1 MLLGM
6 PCGNWDTNNHL
17 MHPMVMIHSKTAL
30 RNMPMTNLKEND
42 LVELL
47 YQGKAGAL
55 TVASELLAGYS
66 IGCRAL
72 GQDPVFTIKDIPD
85 SVEDAIMEW
94 NIPDAVA
101 NLDLDVYFAER
112 VKTLDEAVRVAEELA
127 LYRERNME
135 PMLRFMIHLVAVM
148 QENKIVWGVGR
159 GSSVSSFL
167 LYLAGLHSVNSV
179 KYNLDIK
186 EFIR

>member
-1 MLLGM
+1 M
-6 PCGNWDTNNHL
+6 T
-17 MHPMVMIHSKTAL
+17 HSKTAL
-30 RNMPMTNLKEND
+30 HNMPVTSLKEAD

-55 TVASELLAGYS
+55 TVADDLLTDYNAGCQS
-66 IGCRAL
+66 L
-72 GQDPVFTIKDIPD
+72 GLKPVFMIKDIP
-85 SVEDAIMEW
+85 STVEEAIKQW
-94 NIPDAVA
+94 NIPEYIAE
-101 NLDLDVYFAER
+101 LDLDVYFAEK
-112 VKTLDEAVRVAEELA
+112 VSTVEEAVRVAEELA
-127 LYRERNME
+127 LYRERKME
-135 PMLRFMIHLVAVM
+135 PMLRFMIYLVAVM
-148 QENKIVWGVGR
+148 RENKIVWGVGR

>member
-1 MLLGM
+1 M
-6 PCGNWDTNNHL
+6 PITD
-17 MHPMVMIHSKTAL
+17 
-30 RNMPMTNLKEND
+30 LKEAD

-47 YQGKAGAL
+47 YQGKSGPL
-55 TVASELLAGYS
+55 TVDKDMLANYNN
-66 IGCRAL
+66 GCQAL
-72 GQDPVFTIKDIPD
+72 GQNPVFMVRDLPDTVEEAIK
-85 SVEDAIMEW
+85 EW
-94 NIPDAVA
+94 NIPVEIAE
-101 NLDLDVYFAER
+101 LDLDVYFAEK
-112 VKTLDEAVRVAEELA
+112 VTTVDEAVRVAEELA
-127 LYRERNME
+127 LYRERKME

-167 LYLAGLHSVNSV
+167 LYLAGLHSINSV

>member
-1 MLLGM
+1 M
-6 PCGNWDTNNHL
+6 T
-17 MHPMVMIHSKTAL
+17 HSKTAL
-30 RNMPMTNLKEND
+30 HNMPITNLNEGD

-47 YQGKAGAL
+47 YQGKSGAL
-55 TVASELLAGYS
+55 TVDKDMLTNYNAG
-66 IGCRAL
+66 CQAL
-72 GQDPVFTIKDIPD
+72 GQPPVFIVKDIPD
-85 SVEDAIMEW
+85 TVEDAVKEW
-94 NIPDAVA
+94 NIPEAIA
-101 NLDLDVYFAER
+101 KLDLDVYFAEK
-112 VKTLDEAVRVAEELA
+112 VSTVEEAVRVAEELA

-135 PMLRFMIHLVAVM
+135 PMLRFMIHMVNVM
-148 QENKIVWGVGR
+148 REHNIVWGVGR

>member
-1 MLLGM
+1 
-6 PCGNWDTNNHL
+6 
-17 MHPMVMIHSKTAL
+17 MHPTAMIHSKTAL
-30 RNMPMTNLKEND
+30 YNMPMTNLKEND

-55 TVASELLAGYS
+55 TVASELLADYN

-72 GQDPVFTIKDIPD
+72 GQDPVFTIKTIPD
-85 SVEDAIMEW
+85 SVEDAITEW
-94 NIPDAVA
+94 NIPAAIADL
-101 NLDLDVYFAER
+101 NLDVYFAEK
-112 VKTLDEAVRVAEELA
+112 VKTLDEAMRVAEELA
-127 LYRERNME
+127 LYRERKME
-135 PMLRFMIHLVAVM
+135 PMLRFMIHLVNVM
-148 QENKIVWGVGR
+148 RENEIVWGVGR

-167 LYLAGLHSVNSV
+167 LYLAGLHSINSV